1 MSRHAVI
8 ENGVVINT
16 IDYVT
21 TPNPVPTFSEDV
33 IAVPSDTASIG
44 WLYSNDTFTDPN
56 APSLAEQTTEAW
68 VLLRRFR
75 NSRLTMSDWTQAND
89 TPLNTV
95 QVSAWAVYRQA
106 LRDLP
111 ANTVDPENPVWPTEP
126 A

>member
-56 APSLAEQTTEAW
+56 ALSLAEQTTEAW
-68 VLLRRFR
+68 VVLRRFR
-75 NSRLTMSDWTQAND
+75 NNRLTMCDWTQAVD
-89 TPLNTV
+89 TQLTAE
-95 QVSAWAVYRQA
+95 QVEDWRVYRQV

-111 ANTVDPENPVWPTEP
+111 ANTANPLDHQWPTTP
-126 A
+126 